1 MTTIVRAADAADFL
15 ALVPR
20 LAGYR
25 PSRSIALVPFAGT
38 RTLGVLRVDLP
49 EPSAPLD
56 GFAATLIGMLCKL
69 REATGA
75 AFVVYTEAPFA
86 DVDSDGIASAAL
98 VTALRTKADACGL
111 DVVDA
116 LCVAAD
122 GWGSYLDPACPAGGR
137 PLRELDRPGLL
148 DGLDHDFG
156 APDTDQGIGA
166 ELPAADLAQTERTA
180 RALRSLEG
188 ALDAVQAATAAQ
200 GGARGDLAALDP
212 QALAAACALDDVP
225 ALFEDALEWDPAA
238 LRPFDAAA
246 LIWCLQRPALRD
258 VALMQWCAPASAA
271 LHRGDQL
278 LQAQLAWR
286 PGEEYPTELAA
297 PMAGEGPRPDGDRLL
312 AALSLVRHAA
322 SLAPRAQRTGPL
334 AAAAWLAWALGRG
347 THAGH
352 YARRALQLDADHGL
366 AGIVSALVSSGHL
379 PEWAFVRPSA

>member
-20 LAGYR
+20 LAGYH
-25 PSRSIALVPFAGT
+25 PTHSIVLVPFAGN
-38 RTLGVLRVDLP
+38 RTLGVMRVDLP
-49 EPSAPLD
+49 DPDAPLD

-75 AFVVYTEAPFA
+75 AFVVYTDAPFA
-86 DVDSDGIASAAL
+86 DADSGGIASAAL

-122 GWGSYLDPACPAGGR
+122 GWGSYLDPECPTEGR
-137 PLRELDRPGLL
+137 PSRELDRPGLL
-148 DGLDHDFG
+148 DGLDRDLG
-156 APDTDQGIGA
+156 APEPDQGIGT

-180 RALRSLEG
+180 RALRSLDA
-188 ALDAVQAATAAQ
+188 ALDAVEAATA
-200 GGARGDLAALDP
+200 GKGRARGDLAALDP

-238 LRPFDAAA
+238 LRAFDAAA
-246 LIWCLQRPALRD
+246 VIWCLQRPALRD

-286 PGEEYPTELAA
+286 AGEEYPRELAA

-312 AALSLVRHAA
+312 AALNLVRHAA
-322 SLAPRAQRTGPL
+322 SLAPRAERTGPL

-347 THAGH
+347 THAGD
-352 YARRALQLDADHGL
+352 YAQRALELDAAHGL
-366 AGIVSALVSSGHL
+366 AGIVAALAGSGRL
-379 PEWAFVRPSA
+379 PEWAFERPAA